1 MADDPQKH
9 RKGKTLFSANR
20 RSQTLFEAAKGAMD
34 EIVKPRTSNHSNPLS
49 KRGQEERERNEKQGK
64 NTEKKIFSVKNPA
77 KLWEKARKISKKAR
91 RTRPKEKTI
100 ALC

>member
-1 MADDPQKH
+1 
-9 RKGKTLFSANR
+9 
-20 RSQTLFEAAKGAMD
+20 MD

-49 KRGQEERERNEKQGK
+49 KRGQGGRERNEKQGK
-64 NTEKKIFSVKNPA
+64 NTKKKKIFFVKNPA

>member
-1 MADDPQKH
+1 MQQKQ
-9 RKGKTLFSANR
+9 TDFS
-20 RSQTLFEAAKGAMD
+20 E
-34 EIVKPRTSNHSNPLS
+34 
-49 KRGQEERERNEKQGK
+49 
-64 NTEKKIFSVKNPA
+64 KNPA